1 MTVRFNCWVEAES
14 LPDAWEKL
22 EEVCGEK
29 SQIKEKFTATVLE
42 DKHDSSRTY

>member
-1 MTVRFNCWVEAES
+1 MTVRFNCWVEAKS

-29 SQIKEKFTATVLE
+29 DCIEDKFTATVLE
-42 DKHDSSRTY
+42 EKNDSSRTY

>member
-14 LPDAWEKL
+14 LPEAWRKL

-29 SQIKEKFTATVLE
+29 SQIEDKFTATVLE
-42 DKHDSSRTY
+42 EKNDSGRTH